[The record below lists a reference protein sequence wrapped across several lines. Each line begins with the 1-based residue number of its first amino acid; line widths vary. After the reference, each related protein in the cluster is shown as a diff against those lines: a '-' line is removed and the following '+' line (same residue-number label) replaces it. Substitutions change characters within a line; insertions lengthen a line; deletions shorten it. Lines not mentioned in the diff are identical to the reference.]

1 MKLLDIFPESH
12 LLMDLQARD
21 KKGAIRE
28 MVQFLVD
35 SGGVGEEAGKKLDK
49 AVNKRES
56 EGSTGMGKG
65 LAIPH
70 AKDCAFL
77 DGMIAVF
84 ARSRDGVE
92 FSALDGENV
101 HLAFMVASPPEDSE
115 NHLAVLRKIATMH
128 RDEKTLKFLV
138 TTDSTS
144 SVLEILKEI
153 DDSFN

>member
-56 EGSTGMGKG
+56 EGSTGMG
-65 LAIPH
+65 
-70 AKDCAFL
+70 
-77 DGMIAVF
+77 
-84 ARSRDGVE
+84 
-92 FSALDGENV
+92 
-101 HLAFMVASPPEDSE
+101 
-115 NHLAVLRKIATMH
+115 
-128 RDEKTLKFLV
+128 
-138 TTDSTS
+138 
-144 SVLEILKEI
+144 
-153 DDSFN
+153 